1 MKDESIGESGSMLVV
16 DEDETTKKLKQKRSG
31 WWGWRL
37 LSGLSSRF
45 FLLDRMTDSG
55 AESQTVPAWSLP

>member
-1 MKDESIGESGSMLVV
+1 MKDESIDESGSVLAA

-31 WWGWRL
+31 WRGWGL

-45 FLLDRMTDSG
+45 FLLDWMTDSG